1 MKKRILEYLCAIA
14 VSVLLGA
21 CSSAKSGSTA
31 DHATDEV
38 LTINTSYNELTMKLD
53 PTGVS
58 YTIDV
63 STPEGRAK
71 LRKISLKEAKQ
82 LALVECIIKHNCVTL
97 FNPQYTHLV
106 NGKDVLRVTVYGF
119 PARYKN
125 TNE

>member
-14 VSVLLGA
+14 VAVLLGG

-82 LALVECIIKHNCVTL
+82 LALIECIIKHNCVKL

-125 TNE
+125 ANE